1 MKKEQLQA
9 AYELYETPAELSE
22 ADAGLLRKAREVLE
36 NAYAPYSRF
45 HVGAALLLEN
55 GEVIGGSNQENA
67 SFPLALCAE
76 RVALSAVESR
86 FPGSRVLAM
95 AIAVRNDRRK
105 VERPAAPCGA
115 CRQVIV
121 EKEWRQQSPMR
132 IILQGESGP
141 VLIFSSCRDLLP
153 LTFDP
158 DYL

>member
-1 MKKEQLQA
+1 MKKEQFQA
-9 AYELYETPAELSE
+9 TYELYETSAELSE
-22 ADAGLLRKAREVLE
+22 ADSNLLRKAREVLE
-36 NAYAPYSRF
+36 NAYAPYSHF

-55 GEVIGGSNQENA
+55 GEIVSGSNQENA

-86 FPGSRVLAM
+86 FPESRVLAM
-95 AIAVRNDRRK
+95 AIAVKYERRK

-121 EKEWRQQSPMR
+121 EKEWRQKSPMR

>member
-1 MKKEQLQA
+1 MKKEQFQA
-9 AYELYETPAELSE
+9 IYEVYESPAELPE
-22 ADAGLLRKAREVLE
+22 MDASLLSKARQVLE

-55 GEVIGGSNQENA
+55 GEIVSGCNQENA

-86 FPGSRVLAM
+86 FPGSKVLAM
-95 AIAVRNDRRK
+95 AIAVRYEKRK

-132 IILQGESGP
+132 IILQGESGQ